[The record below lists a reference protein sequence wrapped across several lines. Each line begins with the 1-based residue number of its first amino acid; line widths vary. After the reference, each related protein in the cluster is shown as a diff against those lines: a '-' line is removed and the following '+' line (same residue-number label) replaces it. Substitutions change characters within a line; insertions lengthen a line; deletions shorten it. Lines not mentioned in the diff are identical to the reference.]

1 MAVSKKRLHCER
13 FSIMLNYDGGAQQH
27 FSQEESDLKIASE
40 FFRPGLET
48 SLESSLEAS
57 FPLE

>member
-13 FSIMLNYDGGAQQH
+13 FSIMLIYDEGAQQH
-27 FSQEESDLKIASE
+27 FSQEESDLKITSE
-40 FFRPGLET
+40 FFRPDLET